1 MNIIIALGAFPG
13 LLFAA
18 IKIFNKKEDISNK
31 TLGFAI
37 FFYSFML
44 LLVFLGKQIFTT
56 HAKELIVAANL
67 FIPVS
72 LPVFYFY
79 ILLITGSV
87 EKISRKILK
96 HLLPFAGYAVFFIAP
111 LFLFKDLSDL
121 FFRLSFAYTLSVS
134 SFYSILM
141 LREIVAYQKK
151 IVNYNTD
158 ENSTTVFWIK
168 ISVFI
173 WIFIN
178 VLQTFFV
185 LVKNH
190 FFVNYPFILEIH
202 SFILNI
208 ATVSWIYIFAYF
220 AISYPDIFARSK
232 KMTES
237 LSEEKSPAQPS
248 VNDQYSEI
256 IASRLEKIM
265 KEKPYLDHDINI
277 AILGEMVNI
286 QPYLLGRFI
295 NSRLD
300 KNFMT
305 YINEFRIQEVIS
317 MFSNTEFD
325 NKTILEISLLAGF
338 KSKSA
343 FNSFFKK
350 STGKTPLEYRKTL
363 RSEKNRG
370 SDSES

>member
-18 IKIFNKKEDISNK
+18 IKIFNKKEDLSNK

-37 FFYSFML
+37 FFYSLML
-44 LLVFLGKQIFTT
+44 FLAFLGKQVFTT
-56 HAKELIVAANL
+56 HTKELIVTANL
-67 FIPVS
+67 FVPVS
-72 LPVFYFY
+72 FPIFYFY

-87 EKISRKILK
+87 EKFSTKNLK
-96 HLLPFAGYAVFFIAP
+96 HFLPFAGYSLFFIAP
-111 LFLFKDLSDL
+111 LFVSNDLPDL
-121 FFRLSFAYTLSVS
+121 FFRISFAYTLSVS
-134 SFYSILM
+134 SAYSILM

-151 IVNYNTD
+151 MVNYNTD
-158 ENSTTVFWIK
+158 ENSATIFWIK
-168 ISVFI
+168 TSVFV

-178 VLQTFFV
+178 VLQIFFV

-190 FFVNYPFILEIH
+190 FFINYPVVLEIH

-232 KMTES
+232 KMAQS
-237 LSEEKSPAQPS
+237 LNEEKGSAQPS
-248 VNDQYSEI
+248 INDEYCEI
-256 IASRLEKIM
+256 IDSRLEKIM
-265 KEKPYLDHDINI
+265 KEKKPYLDHDINI
-277 AILGEMVNI
+277 STLGEMLNV

-295 NSRLD
+295 NSRLN

-305 YINEFRIQEVIS
+305 YINELRIQEVVS
-317 MFSNTEFD
+317 MFSNNEFD
-325 NKTILEISLLAGF
+325 SKTILEISLQAGF

-350 STGKTPLEYRKTL
+350 STGKTPLEYRKSL
-363 RSEKNRG
+363 KS
-370 SDSES
+370 

>member
-13 LLFAA
+13 LLFAT
-18 IKIFNKKEDISNK
+18 IKILNKKEDLSNK

-37 FFYSFML
+37 FFYSLML
-44 LLVFLGKQIFTT
+44 LLVFLGKQVFTT

-87 EKISRKILK
+87 EKISKKVLK
-96 HLLPFAGYAVFFIAP
+96 HFLPFAGYAVFFIVP
-111 LFLFKDLSDL
+111 LLFFNDLSDL
-121 FFRLSFAYTLSVS
+121 FFKLSFAYTLSVS

-141 LREIVAYQKK
+141 LKEIVAYQRKM
-151 IVNYNTD
+151 VNYSTD
-158 ENSTTVFWIK
+158 ENSVKIFWIK
-168 ISVFI
+168 TSVFV

-178 VLQTFFV
+178 VLQIFV
-185 LVKNH
+185 VLMKDNLLL
-190 FFVNYPFILEIH
+190 NYPVLLEVH
-202 SFILNI
+202 SFVLNI

-220 AISYPDIFARSK
+220 AISYPDIFAKSK
-232 KMTES
+232 KMAQS
-237 LSEEKSPAQPS
+237 LQEEKNTSQPS
-248 VNDQYSEI
+248 INDEYAEI
-256 IASRLEKIM
+256 IDSRLQKIM
-265 KEKPYLDHDINI
+265 KEKKPYLDHDLNI
-277 AILGEMVNI
+277 ATLCEMINV

-350 STGKTPLEYRKTL
+350 STGKTPLEYRKSL
-363 RSEKNRG
+363 KP
-370 SDSES
+370 